1 MKQETHDVYARIN
14 SCFALLSPSEKR
26 VARIILSDYPL
37 SGLEPI
43 SKVARK
49 AHVSDPT
56 VLRFIYK
63 LGYTRYA
70 DFQLYLKKDLDQRI
84 KGPLAI
90 VPQDSS
96 ADPKD
101 PQSYFAHYS
110 RELRKNIEETFNS
123 ISPSEVDAILEVF
136 SNEKK
141 RIHIMGGQFTEA
153 IAQYLYFHLRK
164 MRPGVSMIFGQTV
177 SRIDLLLD
185 LGKKDVL
192 VVFDVRR
199 YQMDMLELIT
209 RAAEQVDQIIL
220 ITDEWL
226 SPIAKISDH
235 VLSCK
240 VSSPSRWD
248 SLVSMCAVVEALISE
263 VMDRNW
269 PVVQK
274 RLQQI
279 EEARDEIFKISTT
292 LGDLPDSVRNTARHR
307 SDD

>member
-1 MKQETHDVYARIN
+1 MKREYHDVYGKIN
-14 SCFALLSPSEKR
+14 SCFAQLSPSEKR
-26 VARIILSDYPL
+26 VARVILSDYPL

-43 SKVARK
+43 AKVARK

-63 LGYTRYA
+63 LGYSKYA
-70 DFQLYLKKDLDQRI
+70 DFQLGLKRDLDQRI

-90 VPQDSS
+90 VPEDHQ

-101 PQSYFAHYS
+101 PQSYFALFS
-110 RELRKNIEETFNS
+110 QELQKNIETTFNA
-123 ISPSEVDAILEVF
+123 ISPSEIDAILDIF
-136 SNEKK
+136 TNEKK
-141 RIHIMGGQFTEA
+141 RIHIMGGQFTET

-164 MRPGVSMIFGQTV
+164 MRPSVSMIMGQSV

-199 YQMDMLELIT
+199 YQLDMLELIT
-209 RAAEQVDQIIL
+209 RASEQVDQIIL
-220 ITDEWL
+220 ITDEWM
-226 SPIAKISDH
+226 SPIAKLSDH
-235 VLSCK
+235 VISCK

-248 SLVSMCAVVEALISE
+248 SLVPMCAVVEALISE

-279 EEARDEIFKISTT
+279 EEARDEIFTISTT
-292 LGDLPDSVRNTARHR
+292 LGDLPGSAHLPARHR